1 MTNLVPHNPKGIIM
15 TLIMEF
21 ARLLFVACI
30 LAVGLLAALSLDGA
44 VTAVDKISRYWN
56 VLESLMWIGLLSWM
70 LSLAGVLPLWLSWHL
85 WSLPMV
91 AILPMAFLKLSMR
104 QVLSESIDR
113 ESVAAMKRLESKTD
127 ISYRILT
134 PSVGLVSVSYYAF
147 WAFHDAKRNGLPGV
161 ELAPWVAVIF
171 TAVTMV
177 VYTLMHY
184 LSLSVSEE
192 VKESLG

>member
-1 MTNLVPHNPKGIIM
+1 M